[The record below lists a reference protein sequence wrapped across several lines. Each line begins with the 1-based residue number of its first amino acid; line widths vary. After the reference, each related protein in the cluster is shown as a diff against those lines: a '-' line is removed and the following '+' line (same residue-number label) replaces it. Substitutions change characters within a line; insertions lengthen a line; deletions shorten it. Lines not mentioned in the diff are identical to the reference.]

1 MNIKNLSKNQ
11 KITIAVIALVFIG
24 LIYNTFFS
32 LNSLLK
38 QGEAYQKSGKTALAL
53 GIYKEAAKMHPG
65 SYQAHLHLGRAF
77 LESDEIQL
85 AKQELSKAIELGNTG
100 VNDFGAQIEMSKLL
114 VSEKNFNDAEKVL
127 LTVRK
132 PIPIEIKKALADLY
146 IHWGNEVYNTGS
158 KVDSIE
164 KYKNAWNY
172 YKSFDRQEQKKIQL
186 KVISFYEDMA
196 MNFLAK
202 NMENEAINAL
212 NQSISFIDNP
222 SSHIK
227 VADIYKKQ
235 NKIDEAITE
244 YQKAYNLDT
253 TGSAPLY
260 LSELLVQKGVS
271 LASKNDFLK
280 AKECFEKAQEV
291 NPSIVVPAEILY
303 SVFISSIK
311 AAVVSDKTTDKIFP
325 EISFVITNRG
335 NQDINLLKAK
345 AVFFDSGNSV
355 GEDDKIV
362 VSKDKPL
369 KSKTDSEKVTLSLAQ
384 GIDNSKKS
392 NLLQVKVY
400 LSYNN
405 ESDWKFTRTLTISNK
420 KKGSSNSNVVSTYS
434 QPKATVN
441 RTKATESVKIKTKNN
456 PLSVKNKANSYA
468 NNPGVQPISP
478 TGPIPIPVQVQPNK
492 TNDVKLPPM

>member
-11 KITIAVIALVFIG
+11 KITIVVVVLVFIG

-32 LNSLLK
+32 LSSLLK

-53 GIYKEAAKMHPG
+53 GIYKKAARVHPG

-85 AKQELSKAIELGNTG
+85 AKQELGKAIELSNTG
-100 VNDFGAQIEMSKLL
+100 ATNFEAQIEMSKLL
-114 VSEKNFNDAEKVL
+114 VSEKNFNDAEKIL

-132 PIPIEIKKALADLY
+132 PTPIEIKKALADLY

-164 KYKNAWNY
+164 KYKNAWTY
-172 YKSFDRQEQKKIQL
+172 YKSFDIHEQKKIQL
-186 KVISFYEDMA
+186 KVINFYEDMA

-227 VADIYKKQ
+227 IAGIYKKQ
-235 NKIDEAITE
+235 NKMDEAIVE
-244 YQKAYNLDT
+244 YQKAYDLDT

-271 LASKNDFLK
+271 LASKNDFTK

-311 AAVVSDKTTDKIFP
+311 AALVSDKTTDKVFP
-325 EISFVITNRG
+325 EISFVVTNRG
-335 NQDINLLKAK
+335 NQDITLLKAK

-355 GEDDKIV
+355 GEDDRIV

-369 KSKTDSEKVTLSLAQ
+369 KPKTDSEKVTLSLAN

-405 ESDWKFTRTLTISNK
+405 EPDWKFTRTLTISNK
-420 KKGSSNSNVVSTYS
+420 KKGSSISNVVSTYS
-434 QPKATVN
+434 QPKSTAS
-441 RTKATESVKIKTKNN
+441 RTKTTETGQLKVRNKSSNN
-456 PLSVKNKANSYA
+456 PSKTTSHTIN
-468 NNPGVQPISP
+468 PISQP
-478 TGPIPIPVQVQPNK
+478 VGPIPIPVQVQPNK
-492 TNDVKLPPM
+492 NNNVTLPPM